1 MSRDYKTPPRKSA
14 SNAGFSGSSFALGM
28 LVGLLL
34 GLGLALGVAWY
45 VNKVPSPFVNRVPPK
60 GEVAKP
66 APDEKAGKA
75 RDEKLRL
82 DFHDILTGKKDP
94 DMEGKAPKE
103 AKDTKDAKAAKDP
116 VSTAG
121 PKEAFFLQAGAF
133 TSAQDADNLKA
144 RLALLGHEAS
154 VQSVTIPDKG
164 AWHRVRLGPYGS
176 VEELTRVRDALKQNG
191 IDTTLVKIRD
201 AADAKSGK

>member
-1 MSRDYKTPPRKSA
+1 MSRDYKTPPRKSG
-14 SNAGFSGSSFALGM
+14 SNSGFSGSSFALGL
-28 LVGLLL
+28 LVGLLA
-34 GLGLALGVAWY
+34 GLGIALGVAWY

-60 GEVAKP
+60 GDAAKP
-66 APDEKAGKA
+66 APDEKAAKA
-75 RDEKLRL
+75 KDEKLRL

-94 DMEGKAPKE
+94 DMEGKAP
-103 AKDTKDAKAAKDP
+103 AADAKDAKAAKDVKEP

-133 TSAQDADNLKA
+133 TSAQEADNLKA
-144 RLALLGHEAS
+144 RMALLGHEAS
-154 VQSVTIPDKG
+154 VQSVTLADKG

-176 VEELTRVRDALKQNG
+176 VEELTRVREALKQNG

-201 AADAKSGK
+201 ADAKSGK

>member
-1 MSRDYKTPPRKSA
+1 MSRDYKTPPRKS
-14 SNAGFSGSSFALGM
+14 SSSSGFSGSSFALGM

-34 GLGLALGVAWY
+34 GLGIALGVAWY
-45 VNKVPSPFVNRVPPK
+45 VNKVPSPFVTRVPPK
-60 GEVAKP
+60 GEAK
-66 APDEKAGKA
+66 AVPDEKAGKPK
-75 RDEKLRL
+75 DEKLRL

-103 AKDTKDAKAAKDP
+103 EKEVKAAKDGKDP
-116 VSTAG
+116 VSTAV

-133 TSAQDADNLKA
+133 TSAQEADNLKA

-154 VQSVTIPDKG
+154 VQSVTLPDKG

>member
-1 MSRDYKTPPRKSA
+1 MSRDYKTPPRKS
-14 SNAGFSGSSFALGM
+14 SSSSGFSGSSFALGL

-34 GLGLALGVAWY
+34 GLGIALGVAWY
-45 VNKVPSPFVNRVPPK
+45 VNKVPSPFVTRVPPK
-60 GEVAKP
+60 DGAKP

-75 RDEKLRL
+75 KDEKLRL

-94 DMEGKAPKE
+94 DMEGKAPKAE
-103 AKDTKDAKAAKDP
+103 KAEKETPETKPAPPAA
-116 VSTAG
+116 

-133 TSAQDADNLKA
+133 TSAQEADNLKA

-154 VQSVTIPDKG
+154 VQSVTLPDKG

>member
-1 MSRDYKTPPRKSA
+1 MSRDYKTPPRKSG
-14 SNAGFSGSSFALGM
+14 SNSGFSGGSFALGM

-34 GLGLALGVAWY
+34 GLGIALGVAWY
-45 VNKVPSPFVNRVPPK
+45 VNKVPSPFVTRVPPK
-60 GEVAKP
+60 GDAAK
-66 APDEKAGKA
+66 AVPDDKAGKA
-75 RDEKLRL
+75 KDEKLRL

-94 DMEGKAPKE
+94 DMEGKEPKAAKDAKDTPSTVAPKE
-103 AKDTKDAKAAKDP
+103 A
-116 VSTAG
+116 
-121 PKEAFFLQAGAF
+121 FYLQAGAF
-133 TSAQDADNLKA
+133 TSAQEADNLKA

-154 VQSVTIPDKG
+154 VASVTLADKG

-201 AADAKSGK
+201 AEAKSGK